1 MCRTKQYL
9 GLKLHNEWVMNSS
22 KGTFKGPQT
31 LRKVTQ
37 DRNEEDLLLQ
47 VRKTQYRR
55 VLLPESLNT
64 GIKQQKIH
72 IKKITCTEEKD
83 WEYIPL
89 LHFSKTFLCSRTS
102 EFKISFSCF
111 TLFT

>member
-1 MCRTKQYL
+1 
-9 GLKLHNEWVMNSS
+9 MNSS

-64 GIKQQKIH
+64 GIKQHKIH
-72 IKKITCTEEKD
+72 IKKN
-83 WEYIPL
+83 YIYRGKRL
-89 LHFSKTFLCSRTS
+89 GIHTS
-102 EFKISFSCF
+102 IAFF
-111 TLFT
+111 

>member
-64 GIKQQKIH
+64 GIKQHKIH
-72 IKKITCTEEKD
+72 IKKN
-83 WEYIPL
+83 YIYRGKRL
-89 LHFSKTFLCSRTS
+89 GIHTS
-102 EFKISFSCF
+102 IAFF
-111 TLFT
+111 